1 MPRATSTASDR
12 CQEKASAGQRF
23 GESGEGSEIEGFS
36 TDVGVQ
42 FQGEARRCDL
52 LSRKI
57 ECERKRVGECLAAAR
72 ERAAH
77 VVCEALAIAHVDER
91 RIEPV
96 QDDDR
101 RNDLWAREKLSG

>member
-1 MPRATSTASDR
+1 MPSATRTASDR

-42 FQGEARRCDL
+42 FEGEQRRCDL
-52 LSRKI
+52 LSRKF
-57 ECERKRVGECLAAAR
+57 ECERKRVGDGLAAVPD
-72 ERAAH
+72 RAAH
-77 VVCEALAIAHVDER
+77 DLFEALAIAHVDER